1 MAPVPFDTQ
10 KFVETLTASGL
21 PDSQAKAISSAFRE
35 AIEAEFATKSDLR
48 ELELA
53 IKSEIRELRDELR
66 GDVHNLKSD
75 VHELKSDVQE
85 LKSDVQELKSDVREL
100 KSDVHEL
107 KSDMHKLELRM
118 TIKLG
123 AMQAVGIGVL
133 AAILKLW

>member
-35 AIEAEFATKSDLR
+35 AINAEFATKSDLH
-48 ELELA
+48 ELELK
-53 IKSEIRELRDELR
+53 IKTEIRELRDELK
-66 GDVHNLKSD
+66 GDIHN
-75 VHELKSDVQE
+75 
-85 LKSDVQELKSDVREL
+85 L

-123 AMQAVGIGVL
+123 AMQVVGIGVI
-133 AAILKLW
+133 AAIVKLW